1 MSEQAYRARVWR
13 LALGGCVTFWVTLAL
28 LAAAVLSGCAHHS
41 AAPAPVLAEVPVAVP
56 CPPPPPAVRPRLPIA
71 ELQADSAPGVVLRAY
86 EASVVL
92 LAGYAEHLEQ
102 LLDSYRNQKKEMGH
116 GR

>member
-1 MSEQAYRARVWR
+1 MSDRACRARAWR
-13 LALGGCVTFWVTLAL
+13 IALGGCVAFWAAIAL
-28 LAAAVLSGCAHHS
+28 LAAAALSGCAHRP
-41 AAPAPVLAEVPVAVP
+41 AAQTLAEVPVAVP
-56 CPPPPPAVRPRLPIA
+56 CPPPPPTVRPRLPIA

-102 LLDSYRNQKKEMGH
+102 LLDSYRNHNKH